1 MTEAEVHIKLSEIVI
16 DNDNL
21 DYIKETGEICGKLR
35 WDLVKLF
42 AIPAVVERSDP
53 LFCPKCNST
62 QRIDNDNDAKYTC
75 SRCGTRWAK

>member
-1 MTEAEVHIKLSEIVI
+1 MNNEKIMQVKKLLHDYEDYETKGVYSCDYDELAQEI
-16 DNDNL
+16 
-21 DYIKETGEICGKLR
+21 
-35 WDLVKLF
+35 VKLF